1 MSRLPVVIASKGP
14 VRFLKTLGP
23 FSSSSFYSCFAS
35 LSRCLREEGGKRRRK
50 KSLSSRNLVRNG
62 VYRVYRCTTREGVR
76 FDRVQIANY
85 LIRPSDP
92 VCRPPGYACLSTLS
106 PSSRFNFKRSCNFLR
121 PLIVSFGGEP
131 NREEI
136 VVRAILLHVSQFSNC
151 STNNIIYFKCICL
164 FSFSLF

>member
-35 LSRCLREEGGKRRRK
+35 LSRCLREEGREKGGGGGGRRGSPRVISYETCV
-50 KSLSSRNLVRNG
+50 SLHNVGRG
-62 VYRVYRCTTREGVR
+62 GEKGVR

-121 PLIVSFGGEP
+121 PLIVSFGGE
-131 NREEI
+131 REQI
-136 VVRAILLHVSQFSNC
+136 VELSDSFVSLTVFGIVRRIEYCRFTFN
-151 STNNIIYFKCICL
+151 
-164 FSFSLF
+164 